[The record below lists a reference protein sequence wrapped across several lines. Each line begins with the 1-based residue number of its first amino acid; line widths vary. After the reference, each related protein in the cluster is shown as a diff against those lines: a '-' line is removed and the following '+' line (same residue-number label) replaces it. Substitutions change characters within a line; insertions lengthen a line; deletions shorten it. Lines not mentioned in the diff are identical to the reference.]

1 MAMQPHPAGHH
12 HGHHHGHGADSQTRL
27 TQAVA
32 LTLAF
37 AAVEALGGWWSGSL
51 ALLGD
56 AGHMVTDATALAL
69 AAVAAWIARKPPSA
83 RHTFG
88 LGRAEVIA
96 ALVNGLFML
105 LIVIAIVVTAV
116 DRLRSP
122 QPVTAGVVMLV
133 AALGLMVNVLV
144 ALRLSHG
151 ERTLNTRAA
160 LLHVVGD
167 LLGSVA
173 TLIAGAV
180 IWFTGW
186 TPIDP
191 ILSLFICALILFG
204 SVRLL
209 RDALHVIME
218 GAPAE
223 IDTAEVG
230 GAMAGVRGVL
240 SVHDLHVWTLSSG
253 RIALSSHVV
262 VPHFNDWDKTLA
274 TLRELLH
281 RRFDIDH
288 VTLQPELDVA
298 VGATPGAAAPGEHCH
313 PCAETPAYTGQDGK
327 SRSAW

>member
-1 MAMQPHPAGHH
+1 MQQAHH
-12 HGHHHGHGADSQTRL
+12 HGHHHGHAADSQARL
-27 TQAVA
+27 TQALV

-37 AAVEALGGWWSGSL
+37 AGVEALGGWWSGSL

-56 AGHMVTDATALAL
+56 AGHMVTDATALGL
-69 AAVAAWIARKPPSA
+69 AAVAAWIAKKPPSA

-88 LGRAEVIA
+88 LGRADVIA
-96 ALVNGLFML
+96 ALLNGLFML
-105 LIVIAIVVTAV
+105 LIVTAIVVTAV

-122 QPVTAGVVMLV
+122 QPVTAGIVMLI
-133 AALGLMVNVLV
+133 AALGLLVNVLV

-151 ERTLNTRAA
+151 EKTLNTRAA
-160 LLHVVGD
+160 LLHVFGD

-191 ILSLFICALILFG
+191 ILSLLICALILFG

-223 IDTAEVG
+223 IDTREVG

-253 RIALSSHVV
+253 RTGLSSHVV
-262 VPHFNDWDKTLA
+262 VPHFNDWDATLG

-288 VTLQPELDVA
+288 VTLQPELDAA
-298 VGATPGAAAPGEHCH
+298 VSETPHAAAPGEYCH
-313 PCAETPAYTGQDGK
+313 PCADTPEYLGQDGK